1 MIKQCNT
8 YRRFGSAVILA
19 AGALCFASSPA
30 IAAPRLGV
38 SVTSDSTVMEMGDR
52 TNIHIRLSAPA
63 AMADSA
69 RIVNL
74 PQIDT
79 EVSGVYFISA
89 KADTTKSE
97 SGDMVFT
104 DYNFLVQAFDPG
116 MITFDPIAAVI
127 GSAADTTFSDVL
139 TLKVLPVDVDSLET
153 INPIAGV
160 VAPHSRWYDIF
171 PDWTVWVL
179 LAIAVLAFAGAVIY
193 FITHRKQIIIERH
206 KVVIPPYELAMSRL
220 NDLRARKLAESG
232 HDKEY
237 YTELVDILRQ
247 YLDGRFGINAMEMTT
262 TQIVKALR
270 GNQETR
276 MTAEQMKPVLDIAD
290 FVKFAK
296 VRPMPE
302 DNARSFATAVD
313 FIEQTKPAP
322 EPEKE
327 EVAESLKTGR
337 SPIKKQ

>member
-1 MIKQCNT
+1 MIKQGNKC
-8 YRRFGSAVILA
+8 RRLGAAAVLA
-19 AGALCFASSPA
+19 AGALCLASSPA
-30 IAAPRLGV
+30 TAAPRLGV

-52 TNIHIRLSAPA
+52 TNIHIRLSAPVSV
-63 AMADSA
+63 ADSA

-74 PQIDT
+74 PQLDS
-79 EVSGVYFISA
+79 EVAGVYFISA

-104 DYNFLVQAFDPG
+104 DYNYLVQAFDPG
-116 MITFDPIAAVI
+116 MITFDPIAAVV
-127 GSAADTTFSDVL
+127 GSSTDTTFSDVL

-160 VAPHSRWYDIF
+160 VAPYSRWYDIF

-179 LAIAVLAFAGAVIY
+179 LAIAVLALAGAVIY
-193 FITHRKQIIIERH
+193 FITHRKQIIVERR
-206 KVVIPPYELAMSRL
+206 KVVIPPYDLAMSRL

-232 HDKEY
+232 HDKQY

-302 DNARSFATAVD
+302 DNAKSFATAVD

-327 EVAESLKTGR
+327 DDSDAIKPGR
-337 SPIKKQ
+337 RANKKQ